1 MLLLRYNHASVA
13 VSKASK
19 TSVHFVEKG
28 TKVDARYYRETLLQR
43 CLLPEICQNSKVR
56 QSFPVSAGQC
66 AVASSKVDRRVP
78 AAYRAELHWS
88 VCMVPQQP
96 RLEPGWLHCMG
107 VSACIAF
114 RFPIWTISRTEC
126 APAGRIL
133 TNRSSTSLLISEAVV
148 QVTLDTL
155 NSCFDYLV
163 HLLSCSVVQCM
174 SFKNMRASWHCVL
187 SVTVVLWQE
196 VNLAFQDKMYAIL
209 YENNLHLKWH
219 IIQHCVSACILI
231 NN

>member
-1 MLLLRYNHASVA
+1 MLVALRYNDASVA
-13 VSKASK
+13 VSKAGK
-19 TSVHFVEKG
+19 TSVHFVEKR
-28 TKVDARYYRETLLQR
+28 TKVDASYYRETLLQR
-43 CLLPEICQNSKVR
+43 CLLPEIR
-56 QSFPVSAGQC
+56 QKSTGRR
-66 AVASSKVDRRVP
+66 AVASSEVDRRVP
-78 AAYRAELHWS
+78 TAYRAELHWS

-163 HLLSCSVVQCM
+163 HLLSCSVVKRVC
-174 SFKNMRASWHCVL
+174 FKNMCASCHYVL

-196 VNLAFQDKMYAIL
+196 VNQTNSYK
-209 YENNLHLKWH
+209 
-219 IIQHCVSACILI
+219 
-231 NN
+231 